1 MRTPIPL
8 PLETVGRLV
17 ARVVPRHRVA
27 AAELLPGGLCN
38 TNIRI
43 RLDPDVGLLV
53 LRIYD
58 RDPAAC
64 QKEADLYEM
73 VRRTVP
79 VPEVL
84 GVAPEGGDGVGPYA
98 VLRYVDG
105 ATFQELRRRGDARA
119 LAEASAAIGRT
130 LATIGRHEFPR
141 PGRLEAGP
149 RVGEQLARGSDP
161 IPAFVEA
168 SLGRPAFANRLDAS
182 FRERL
187 RTLFWSAADRLRE
200 ATDDHRLV
208 HCDFGSRNLIL
219 RPTAGRW
226 EVAGVLDWEFA
237 ASGSPL
243 WDVGHFLR
251 YERAGPARSEPHF
264 STGFRAAGGHL
275 PDDWPRL
282 ARLLDLAALCD
293 ALASVALPGD
303 VMAELVELIRATV
316 DDRDPVLR

>member
-1 MRTPIPL
+1 MRTPTPL

-17 ARVVPRHRVA
+17 GRVVPRHRVIDA
-27 AAELLPGGLCN
+27 KLLPGGLCN
-38 TNIRI
+38 TNIRV
-43 RLDPDVGLLV
+43 RLDPDIGAVV

-64 QKEADLYEM
+64 RKEVDLHEL

-84 GVAPEGGDGVGPYA
+84 GAATDGVDGIGPYA
-98 VLRYVDG
+98 VMRYVEG
-105 ATFQELRRRGDARA
+105 MTFQELRRRKDARMVA
-119 LAEASAAIGRT
+119 AASEAIGRT
-130 LATIGRHEFPR
+130 LAAIGQHTFPR

-149 RVGEQLARGSDP
+149 RVGEQLAAGRDP

-168 SLGRPAFANRLDAS
+168 SIGRPAFISRFDDA

-187 RTLFWSAADRLRE
+187 RRLFWSVADRLRE
-200 ATDDHRLV
+200 VTDDHRLV

-219 RPTAGRW
+219 RETAGRW

-251 YERAGPARSEPHF
+251 YERDGRPRSEPYF
-264 STGFRAAGGHL
+264 SAGFRSAGGLL
-275 PDDWPRL
+275 PGDWRRF
-282 ARLLDLAALCD
+282 ARLLDVAALCD
-293 ALASVALPGD
+293 ALSSGALPDD
-303 VMAELVELIRATV
+303 VNRELVELIRATV
-316 DDRDPVLR
+316 EDRDAVL